1 MEKPSEQKREELDVM
16 STRITEEL
24 DSNQSPD
31 AIKCPKCHSPLS
43 DPVYIEGGNFPCGLM
58 ELQFFAYAGTSVTLQ
73 IDLVPGTHRGYLAEP
88 MTDM

>member
-43 DPVYIEGGNFPCGLM
+43 DPVYIEGHDVFHCVCHCGY
-58 ELQFFAYAGTSVTLQ
+58 EWV
-73 IDLVPGTHRGYLAEP
+73 E
-88 MTDM
+88 